1 VTPLLKKAYVLV
13 QFALPVTACTVSI
26 YNCCVSDD
34 GLLNQSDVR
43 LVISHWIDEN
53 SLKISDADLDKLAE
67 TLFNAADVDN
77 SGTVTFDKFMAHL
90 EKQPA
95 VLANLNIGYVMS

>member
-1 VTPLLKKAYVLV
+1 M
-13 QFALPVTACTVSI
+13 
-26 YNCCVSDD
+26 SDD

-43 LVISHWIDEN
+43 LVISHWIDES
-53 SLKISDADLDKLAE
+53 SLKISDADLDKLAM
-67 TLFNAADVDN
+67 TLFNAADVEN

-95 VLANLNIGYVMS
+95 VLANLNIGYVSAVFTYRRYAECLAMYMCNADFIP